1 MKPEKEL
8 EILYKNSIAQAKN
21 TFREHFTC
29 GMEIAPHN
37 EEYEVAVIPIEYTPI
52 KPVDIERFDNIQ
64 VCLLQLPAIFMTV
77 NLCKGDRNVLRIRTR
92 SGGVRELWGMT
103 HPIVDLVIAGEIGFK
118 SYDDEITEDE
128 ST

>member
-21 TFREHFTC
+21 VFREHFTC
-29 GMEIAPHN
+29 GMEIAPVN
-37 EEYEVAVIPIEYTPI
+37 EEYEVAVIPIEPVEE
-52 KPVDIERFDNIQ
+52 PVDIERFDNIQ

-77 NLCKGDRNVLRIRTR
+77 NLRKGDRNVLRIRTR

>member
-1 MKPEKEL
+1 MKPDKEL
-8 EILYKNSIAQAKN
+8 EYLYKISTKQVKD

-29 GMEIAPHN
+29 KLKIAPHN
-37 EEYEVAVIPIEYTPI
+37 EEYEVAVIPIEFIPI

-77 NLCKGDRNVLRIRTR
+77 NLRKGDRNVLRIRTR
-92 SGGVRELWGMT
+92 SGGVRELWGIVQ
-103 HPIVDLVIAGEIGFK
+103 PIVDLVIAGEIGFK
-118 SYDDEITEDE
+118 SYDEKTEDG